1 MGKIKEKE
9 LKELFIEIKNNNK
22 IAFEKLYSKYNK
34 TVYGIAFSILK
45 NKPDSEDVV
54 QTVFTKIYT
63 LEKDKLPK
71 DKIGS
76 WLYSVTKNETLLL
89 LRKKD
94 NSVNL
99 EDIYSIKDENNEIY
113 KFISQDSYNRLI
125 NSLNPK
131 EQEVVS
137 LKLLSNLTFKEI
149 GNLLGEST
157 NTVKWRYYKA
167 IHTLKITLSN
177 LGMFIITFVF
187 GIMILK
193 NDKKELPVIKDDQNN
208 INSNKNEIEAEN
220 KENEKLEDSEIIQE
234 NEDFSENT
242 IVEEQIMDTTNY
254 LSIGM
259 FSVSAIFLI
268 LTIIFSIFLT
278 KHQLNVKK
286 KASK

>member
-94 NSVNL
+94 NNVNL

-137 LKLLSNLTFKEI
+137 LKLLSDLTFKEI

-177 LGMFIITFVF
+177 LSMFIITFVL

-193 NDKKELPVIKDDQNN
+193 NDKKELPVIKDDKNN

-278 KHQLNVKK
+278 KHQLNAKK

>member
-94 NSVNL
+94 NNVNL

-137 LKLLSNLTFKEI
+137 LKLLSDLTFKEI

-177 LGMFIITFVF
+177 LSMFIITFVF
-187 GIMILK
+187 GIIILK

-278 KHQLNVKK
+278 KHQLNAKK

>member
-94 NSVNL
+94 NNVNL

-149 GNLLGEST
+149 GSLLGEST
-157 NTVKWRYYKA
+157 NTVKWRYDKA

-177 LGMFIITFVF
+177 LSMFIITFVF
-187 GIMILK
+187 GIIILK

-278 KHQLNVKK
+278 KHQLNAKK

>member
-149 GNLLGEST
+149 GSLLGEST

-177 LGMFIITFVF
+177 LSMFIITFVL

-278 KHQLNVKK
+278 KHQLNAKK

>member
-1 MGKIKEKE
+1 MGKINEKE

-22 IAFEKLYSKYNK
+22 IAFEKLYNKYNK

-94 NSVNL
+94 NNVNL
-99 EDIYSIKDENNEIY
+99 EDIYSIKHENNEIY

-137 LKLLSNLTFKEI
+137 LKLLSDLTFKEI

-177 LGMFIITFVF
+177 LSMFIITFVF

-278 KHQLNVKK
+278 KHQLNAKK

>member
-177 LGMFIITFVF
+177 LSMFIITFVF
-187 GIMILK
+187 GIIILK

-278 KHQLNVKK
+278 KHQLNAKK

>member
-1 MGKIKEKE
+1 MGKINEKE

-22 IAFEKLYSKYNK
+22 RAFEKLYNKYNK
-34 TVYGIAFSILK
+34 IVYGIAFSILK
-45 NKPDSEDVV
+45 NKPDSEDVA
-54 QTVFTKIYT
+54 QTVFSKIYT

-94 NSVNL
+94 NSIDL
-99 EDIYSIKDENNEIY
+99 EDIYNIKDENNEMD

-149 GNLLGEST
+149 GSLLGEST

-193 NDKKELPVIKDDQNN
+193 NDKKELPVIKEDQNSV
-208 INSNKNEIEAEN
+208 NSNKNEIEVEN

-259 FSVSAIFLI
+259 FRVSAIFLI

-278 KHQLNVKK
+278 KHQLNAKK

>member
-137 LKLLSNLTFKEI
+137 LKLLSDLTFKEI

-177 LGMFIITFVF
+177 LSMFIITFVL

-278 KHQLNVKK
+278 KHQLNAKK

>member
-94 NSVNL
+94 NNVNL

-149 GNLLGEST
+149 GSLVGEST

-177 LGMFIITFVF
+177 LSMFIITFVF
-187 GIMILK
+187 GIIILK

-278 KHQLNVKK
+278 KHQLNAKK

>member
-1 MGKIKEKE
+1 
-9 LKELFIEIKNNNK
+9 
-22 IAFEKLYSKYNK
+22 
-34 TVYGIAFSILK
+34 
-45 NKPDSEDVV
+45 
-54 QTVFTKIYT
+54 
-63 LEKDKLPK
+63 
-71 DKIGS
+71 
-76 WLYSVTKNETLLL
+76 
-89 LRKKD
+89 
-94 NSVNL
+94 
-99 EDIYSIKDENNEIY
+99 
-113 KFISQDSYNRLI
+113 
-125 NSLNPK
+125 
-131 EQEVVS
+131 
-137 LKLLSNLTFKEI
+137 
-149 GNLLGEST
+149 
-157 NTVKWRYYKA
+157 
-167 IHTLKITLSN
+167 
-177 LGMFIITFVF
+177 MFIITFVF

-278 KHQLNVKK
+278 KHQLNAKK

>member
-1 MGKIKEKE
+1 MGKINEKE

-22 IAFEKLYSKYNK
+22 IAFEKLYNKYNK

-94 NSVNL
+94 NNVNL

-149 GNLLGEST
+149 GNLLGESA

-177 LGMFIITFVF
+177 LSMFIITFVF

-278 KHQLNVKK
+278 KHQLNAKK

>member
-1 MGKIKEKE
+1 MGKINEKE

-22 IAFEKLYSKYNK
+22 IAFEKLYNKYNK

-94 NSVNL
+94 NNVNL

-137 LKLLSNLTFKEI
+137 LKLLSDLTFKEI

-193 NDKKELPVIKDDQNN
+193 NDKKELPVIKEDQNSV
-208 INSNKNEIEAEN
+208 NSNKNEIETEN

-242 IVEEQIMDTTNY
+242 IVEEQIIDTTNY

-278 KHQLNVKK
+278 KHQLNAKK

>member
-1 MGKIKEKE
+1 MEKINEKE
-9 LKELFIEIKNNNK
+9 LKALFIEIKHNNK
-22 IAFEKLYSKYNK
+22 IAFEKLYNKYNK
-34 TVYGIAFSILK
+34 LVYGIAFSILK

-94 NSVNL
+94 NNVNL

-137 LKLLSNLTFKEI
+137 LKLLSDLTFKEI

-193 NDKKELPVIKDDQNN
+193 NDKKELPVIKEDQNSV
-208 INSNKNEIEAEN
+208 NSNKNEIETEN

-242 IVEEQIMDTTNY
+242 IVEEQIIDTTNY

-278 KHQLNVKK
+278 KHQLNAKK

>member
-63 LEKDKLPK
+63 LEKNKLPK

-94 NSVNL
+94 NSIDL
-99 EDIYSIKDENNEIY
+99 EDIYNIKDENNEMD

-177 LGMFIITFVF
+177 LSMFIITFVF

-208 INSNKNEIEAEN
+208 INSNKNEIETEN

-278 KHQLNVKK
+278 KHQLNAKK

>member
-94 NSVNL
+94 NNVNL

-137 LKLLSNLTFKEI
+137 LKLLSDLTFKEI

-157 NTVKWRYYKA
+157 NTVRWRYYKA

-177 LGMFIITFVF
+177 LSMFIITFVL

-278 KHQLNVKK
+278 KHQLNAKK

>member
-1 MGKIKEKE
+1 MGKINEKE

-63 LEKDKLPK
+63 LEKNKLPK

-94 NSVNL
+94 NNVNL

-149 GNLLGEST
+149 GNLLGESA

-177 LGMFIITFVF
+177 LSMFIITFVF
-187 GIMILK
+187 GIIILK

-234 NEDFSENT
+234 NEDFYENT

-278 KHQLNVKK
+278 KHQLNAKK

>member
-234 NEDFSENT
+234 NEDFYENT

-278 KHQLNVKK
+278 KHQLNAKK

>member
-1 MGKIKEKE
+1 MGKINEKE

-278 KHQLNVKK
+278 KHQLNAKK

>member
-242 IVEEQIMDTTNY
+242 IVEEQIMDTTV
-254 LSIGM
+254 L
-259 FSVSAIFLI
+259 
-268 LTIIFSIFLT
+268 
-278 KHQLNVKK
+278 
-286 KASK
+286 

>member
-89 LRKKD
+89 LIKKD

-278 KHQLNVKK
+278 KHQLNAKK

>member
-1 MGKIKEKE
+1 MGKINEKE

-22 IAFEKLYSKYNK
+22 IAFEKLYNKYNK

-94 NSVNL
+94 NNVNL

-137 LKLLSNLTFKEI
+137 LKLLSDLTFKEI

-177 LGMFIITFVF
+177 LSMFIITFVF
-187 GIMILK
+187 GIIILK

-278 KHQLNVKK
+278 KHQLNAKK

>member
-278 KHQLNVKK
+278 KHQLNAKK

>member
-99 EDIYSIKDENNEIY
+99 EDIYTIKDENNEIY

-278 KHQLNVKK
+278 KHQLNAKK

>member
-149 GNLLGEST
+149 GSLLGEST

-177 LGMFIITFVF
+177 LSMFIITFVL

-278 KHQLNVKK
+278 KHQLNAKK
-286 KASK
+286 KAS

>member
-259 FSVSAIFLI
+259 FSISAIFLV
-268 LTIIFSIFLT
+268 LTIIFSIFLA
-278 KHQLNVKK
+278 KHQLNAKK

>member
-149 GNLLGEST
+149 GSLLGEST

-278 KHQLNVKK
+278 KHQLNAKK